1 MNFNRSRVLKNNLIS
16 SKRNRREI
24 TDKIAGK
31 FMLIPA
37 ILISILLFAIFALLL
52 LHSEQILS
60 LYPITDLIFSSSWK
74 PLAGDFGFYP
84 FIMGTI
90 WVTSLAMIFSI
101 PISIFTAVYLSEYA
115 HPKLRKIIQP
125 FIDLLA
131 GIPSVVFGLFGVLL
145 IVPLIRDYLAPMA
158 GVTSSGYS
166 ILAGGF
172 VLSIMVFPILISITY
187 EVLRTVPV
195 EMREASLTL
204 GANQWETIKKVVLKK
219 AYPGIIAA
227 IILGFSRAFGETM
240 AVLMVVGNVAKV
252 PTSVFDPAYPIPALI
267 ANNYG
272 EMMSIPIYDSAL
284 MFAALILFVMV
295 VIFNIISKYVL
306 IKIKRRVA

>member
-1 MNFNRSRVLKNNLIS
+1 MKNNLIY
-16 SKRNRREI
+16 SKRNRRDI
-24 TDKIAGK
+24 TDKIAGRM
-31 FMLIPA
+31 MLIPA
-37 ILISILLFAIFALLL
+37 VIISFLLFAIFTLLII
-52 LHSEQILS
+52 HSEQILS
-60 LYPITDLIFSSSWK
+60 LYSLTDLIFSSSWK

-84 FIMGTI
+84 FIMGTVC
-90 WVTSLAMIFSI
+90 VTSLAMLFSI
-101 PISIFTAVYLSEYA
+101 PISIFSAVYLSEYA
-115 HPKLRKIIQP
+115 HPKLRRIVQP

-145 IVPLIRDYLAPMA
+145 IVPFIRDYLAPLA

-166 ILAGGF
+166 VLAGAF

-204 GANQWETIKKVVLKK
+204 GANQWETIKKVVLRK

-252 PTSVFDPAYPIPALI
+252 PSSVFDPAYPIPALI

-272 EMMSIPIYDSAL
+272 EMMSVPIYDSAL

-295 VIFNIISKYVL
+295 VFFNIISKYVL

>member
-1 MNFNRSRVLKNNLIS
+1 
-16 SKRNRREI
+16 
-24 TDKIAGK
+24 
-31 FMLIPA
+31 MLIPA

>member
-1 MNFNRSRVLKNNLIS
+1 MKNNLIS
-16 SKRNRREI
+16 SKRNRRDI
-24 TDKIAGK
+24 KDKIAGRV
-31 FMLIPA
+31 MLIPA
-37 ILISILLFAIFALLL
+37 VIISFLLFAIFTLLII
-52 LHSEQILS
+52 HSEQILS
-60 LYPITDLIFSSSWK
+60 LYSLTDLIFSSSWK

-84 FIMGTI
+84 FIMGTV
-90 WVTSLAMIFSI
+90 WVTSLAMLFSI
-101 PISIFTAVYLSEYA
+101 PISLFSAVYLSEYA
-115 HPKLRKIIQP
+115 HPKLRRIVQP

-131 GIPSVVFGLFGVLL
+131 GIPSVIFGLFGVLL
-145 IVPLIRDYLAPMA
+145 IVPFIRDYLAPLA

-166 ILAGGF
+166 VLAGAF

-204 GANQWETIKKVVLKK
+204 GANQWETIKKVVLRK

-252 PTSVFDPAYPIPALI
+252 PSSVFDPAYPIPALI

-272 EMMSIPIYDSAL
+272 EMMSVPIYDSAL

-295 VIFNIISKYVL
+295 VLFNIASKYVL

>member
-1 MNFNRSRVLKNNLIS
+1 MKNNLIS
-16 SKRNRREI
+16 SKRNRRQI

-31 FMLIPA
+31 SMQIPA
-37 ILISILLFAIFALLL
+37 IIISFLLFAIFALLL

-166 ILAGGF
+166 VLAGGF

-204 GANQWETIKKVVLKK
+204 GANQWETIKKVVLRK

-227 IILGFSRAFGETM
+227 TILGFSRAFGETM

-252 PTSVFDPAYPIPALI
+252 PASVFDPAYPIPALI